1 VTQHS
6 SLAPMETTGIDLK
19 LVPAHEVLEHT
30 HDVSRLIAR
39 RAYEIFERRGRADGN
54 DEADWFLAESEI
66 VRPLKCRILE
76 SDDHLI
82 AQAQVPGFRPHEI
95 KVSIERHRL
104 RIGGRA
110 ETPEN
115 RSDGEAVMYSLG
127 RSLLPATQIF
137 HVAELPTAV
146 DPSKAKVTLKEGVL
160 EIVMPKAVPTK
171 RLRAETR
178 EIGAIEAAGIS
189 PVGAGA
195 HGPVV
200 EAHAAS
206 SKVPKLS

>member
-1 VTQHS
+1 MTQHS
-6 SLAPMETTGIDLK
+6 SLAPMEKTGTDLK
-19 LVPAHEVLEHT
+19 LVSAHEVFEHT
-30 HDVSRLIAR
+30 QNISDLIAR

-54 DEADWFLAESEI
+54 DQADWFLAESEI
-66 VRPLKCRILE
+66 VRPVKCRILE

-82 AQAQVPGFRPHEI
+82 AHAQVPGFRPHEI
-95 KVSIERHRL
+95 KVSIEPHRL

-110 ETPEN
+110 EASEN
-115 RSDGEAVMYSLG
+115 RSNGEAVMYSLG
-127 RSLLPATQIF
+127 HSLLPAKQIF

-146 DPSKAKVTLKEGVL
+146 DPSKAKVTFKEGLL

-171 RLRAETR
+171 RFRAETR

-189 PVGAGA
+189 PIGPGA

-200 EAHAAS
+200 KAHTAS
-206 SKVPKLS
+206 SKR